1 MTIVGQR
8 KVYIQLTMCD
18 YIGELDQNGEAC
30 GAGIA
35 TEPDNPS
42 RKYEATFMDNK
53 IHGIC
58 NI

>member
-1 MTIVGQR
+1 
-8 KVYIQLTMCD
+8 MCD

-35 TEPDNPS
+35 TESDNPS